1 MSIDQQSCVQLQL
14 YETTSTIFWQ
24 GKASKWKFQA
34 RHILIS
40 GFILILHMLWWIGS
54 DLIEHVSPDHTLMAN
69 LFHNILNKRI
79 LVVTKNMCFCFS
91 SSVPIHLSDFSHSS
105 ISSSIH
111 PAWPG
116 NTDIPEVD
124 LSLCKTVSA
133 TVAPSWLKSQQNPGA
148 LRAFIMLKTSQ
159 FHLLNSA
166 LTGTL
171 PAVISHTTKNVNSL
185 NVPRDTDELCTLIS
199 VFRLIETSWWSYMTW
214 VSGKCN
220 YCGDNLSAVV

>member
-54 DLIEHVSPDHTLMAN
+54 DLIEHVSFDHTLMAN

-79 LVVTKNMCFCFS
+79 LVVTKNMWFCFS
-91 SSVPIHLSDFSHSS
+91 SSVPIHSSGFSHSS

-116 NTDIPEVD
+116 NRDIPEVD
-124 LSLCKTVSA
+124 LSLV
-133 TVAPSWLKSQQNPGA
+133 Q
-148 LRAFIMLKTSQ
+148 
-159 FHLLNSA
+159 
-166 LTGTL
+166 
-171 PAVISHTTKNVNSL
+171 NSL
-185 NVPRDTDELCTLIS
+185 RNSSTKLTQVSTKCTGFES
-199 VFRLIETSWWSYMTW
+199 VYFAQDQS
-214 VSGKCN
+214 
-220 YCGDNLSAVV
+220 LSPT